1 MAGLMDYIRQ
11 ADKSS
16 FQYVQDLVSDAR
28 QLYGKERYVEDRP
41 DNTFLDRYIEPEMDL
56 MTDSVTGEPVVETL
70 EAVAEEQPKQA
81 EEQPKQEEEAAEA
94 PLTPE
99 KAIDKVEAV
108 FPSKG
113 ILKEIAK
120 VESRLGEDK
129 NTYRKGY
136 HGGVMQIDKVGYEAT
151 KDLKSHPK
159 LKQKHKAIEEE
170 FGIKWAD
177 TSWEDLRDPLHSVIG
192 ARLFLSNLEKEIP
205 DTLEGRAAYWKDN
218 YNTSAGKGTVAK
230 YLERLK

>member
-16 FQYVQDLVSDAR
+16 FEYVQDLVSDAR

-41 DNTFLDRYIEPEMDL
+41 DNTFLDQFIAPEMDL

-70 EAVAEEQPKQA
+70 EAVVEEQPK
-81 EEQPKQEEEAAEA
+81 EEVQA

-113 ILKEIAK
+113 ILMEIAK
-120 VESRLGEDK
+120 VESRLGQDK

-136 HGGVMQIDKVGYEAT
+136 HGGVMQVDKVGYEST

-159 LKQKHKAIEEE
+159 LKEKFKAIESE
-170 FGIKWAD
+170 FGIKWPD
-177 TSWEDLRDPLHSVIG
+177 TKWEDLRDPLHSAIA
-192 ARLFLSNLEKEIP
+192 ARLFLSNIEKEIP
-205 DTLEGRAAYWKDN
+205 STKKARASYWKDN
-218 YNTSAGKGTVAK
+218 YNTSSGKGTVAK

>member
-16 FQYVQDLVSDAR
+16 FEYVQDLVSDAR

-41 DNTFLDRYIEPEMDL
+41 DNTFLDPYIEPELDI
-56 MTDSVTGEPVVETL
+56 MTDSVTGKPVVETL
-70 EAVAEEQPKQA
+70 ETVAEEQPK
-81 EEQPKQEEEAAEA
+81 EKVEA

-108 FPSKG
+108 FPSNG
-113 ILKEIAK
+113 ILMEIAK
-120 VESRLGEDK
+120 VESRLGQDK

-136 HGGVMQIDKVGYEAT
+136 HGGVMQVDKVGYEST

-159 LKQKHKAIEEE
+159 LKEKFKAIESE
-170 FGIKWAD
+170 FGIKWPD
-177 TSWEDLRDPLHSVIG
+177 TKWEDLRDPLHSVIA
-192 ARLFLSNLEKEIP
+192 ARLFLSNIEKEIP
-205 DTLEGRAAYWKDN
+205 STKKARASYWKDN
-218 YNTSAGKGTVAK
+218 YNTSSGKGTVAK
-230 YLERLK
+230 YLERIK